1 MAVESTGSASRV
13 APPRPAEQSGTAQ
26 ALQQRPPADGQAGG
40 SSGPAQSAPLDSP
53 LVLTLSDGP
62 PRFAPVNTRDQVSL
76 GPLNDPALSEEAAT
90 LLAARTR
97 DLLSGQTASLTNQPT
112 QTILSLFPN

>member
-1 MAVESTGSASRV
+1 MAD
-13 APPRPAEQSGTAQ
+13 AQ
-26 ALQQRPPADGQAGG
+26 ANSAPAQQRPAAAQPGANET
-40 SSGPAQSAPLDSP
+40 QSAPLDP
-53 LVLTLSDGP
+53 PIVLQLNDSP

-76 GPLNDPALSEEAAT
+76 GPLTDSALSEEVAT

-97 DLLSGQTASLTNQPT
+97 DLLSSQTASLTNQPS

>member
-1 MAVESTGSASRV
+1 M
-13 APPRPAEQSGTAQ
+13 
-26 ALQQRPPADGQAGG
+26 LQ
-40 SSGPAQSAPLDSP
+40 LNDS
-53 LVLTLSDGP
+53 P

-76 GPLNDPALSEEAAT
+76 GPLTDSALSEEVAT

-97 DLLSGQTASLTNQPT
+97 DLLSSQTASLTNQPS